1 MYIKHMFHLI
11 EPIKNISFSFENWD
25 INLGNFGKKKLC
37 LVKKMQ
43 SKILINC
50 KKIYNEYNPITKEGR
65 IFESPLYLKL
75 DSSCDD
81 RE

>member
-1 MYIKHMFHLI
+1 LKIGISILGILERRNFVWSKKCKVKFLLI
-11 EPIKNISFSFENWD
+11 AKKN
-25 INLGNFGKKKLC
+25 
-37 LVKKMQ
+37 
-43 SKILINC
+43 
-50 KKIYNEYNPITKEGR
+50 YNEYNPITKEGR